1 MKKTAA
7 IFAAFFLASSLLFA
21 QEESAQEKFVIKSVQ
36 IDAKGG
42 TKESALRKKITA
54 KEGMEFES
62 RAALDAFVVSEKQS
76 LINSRLFESAEIA
89 VQESGE
95 GANGERLVDISV
107 QTVDTGHLMLL
118 PYYKYS
124 SNDGH
129 TVKVK
134 LKDDNFMGL
143 MSEFSA
149 DAFVQY
155 EKKEG
160 RSDDFVSGASLK
172 YRLPFSLGRVQATWN
187 NDHFFKYA
195 FIRKEPEWNLNT
207 GFSFAL
213 PFENFSLCLDL
224 TQGFVR
230 DADYKVFGDELYW
243 VENAKA
249 YAPIILERF
258 NKIGNLVYTPA
269 VEFDY
274 KWNLDGINDIDED
287 LISPRLIFSHGLG
300 LGKVNW
306 IGNFRKGFA
315 AEISQSAAYNFQAKM
330 FQPGVKVSL
339 QTFAAW
345 KHAGIN
351 SRLTFFAERQH
362 YVRYGE
368 CLRGVPDDQ
377 YFAGVPHTPNGYAA
391 KSAAAVIFNL
401 DIPIKIMSIY
411 FENWGM
417 RFLKPFNMEVQIVPF
432 VDIALAANR
441 ITGRTFDPRDGFYC
455 AGVEVLLFPHKWK
468 SVQIRASAGLD
479 VGRLLLKNWIDTS
492 WRDEDSS
499 KFEVSFGIGLFY

>member
-36 IDAKGG
+36 IEAKGG

-160 RSDDFVSGASLK
+160 R
-172 YRLPFSLGRVQATWN
+172 
-187 NDHFFKYA
+187 
-195 FIRKEPEWNLNT
+195 
-207 GFSFAL
+207 FSFAL

-306 IGNFRKGFA
+306 IGNFRKGFD
-315 AEISQSAAYNFQAKM
+315 K
-330 FQPGVKVSL
+330 
-339 QTFAAW
+339 
-345 KHAGIN
+345 
-351 SRLTFFAERQH
+351 
-362 YVRYGE
+362 
-368 CLRGVPDDQ
+368 DQ
-377 YFAGVPHTPNGYAA
+377 NAFNNCADSKCFPNT
-391 KSAAAVIFNL
+391 N
-401 DIPIKIMSIY
+401 PT
-411 FENWGM
+411 
-417 RFLKPFNMEVQIVPF
+417 QIQ
-432 VDIALAANR
+432 N
-441 ITGRTFDPRDGFYC
+441 T
-455 AGVEVLLFPHKWK
+455 
-468 SVQIRASAGLD
+468 
-479 VGRLLLKNWIDTS
+479 KNN
-492 WRDEDSS
+492 
-499 KFEVSFGIGLFY
+499 